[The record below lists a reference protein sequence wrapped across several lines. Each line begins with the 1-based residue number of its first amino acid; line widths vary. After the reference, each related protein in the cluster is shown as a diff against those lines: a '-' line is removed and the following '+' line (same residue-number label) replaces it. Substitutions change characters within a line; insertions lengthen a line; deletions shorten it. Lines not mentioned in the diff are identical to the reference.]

1 MNKPGAIIIEGHVQG
16 LSNTRAL
23 GSAGIPVYVV
33 DKNNC
38 IARYS
43 KYCQKFFRCPDFIL
57 DEFALF
63 LIKLAQEENLKNW
76 VLIPSNDHAVY
87 ILAKHKLELE
97 RYYKLITPAL
107 DVIENIYDKSKLLT
121 IAANCHLPIPVT
133 QYYNRTDEV
142 FKNANFFPVIT
153 KGKNGLSFY
162 KAMKKKVFLAN
173 DQEELRIQLDLIDE
187 KYAIQKCF
195 TQELIPFN
203 GENKTISFTAF
214 CETGEIKT
222 CWMGVKLR
230 EHPLRFG
237 TATFAKSIYKKACY
251 TQSVVLLKALNYTGV
266 CEVEYLKDPRDGKYK
281 LIEINA
287 RTWLWVELAKACG
300 VDYAGMVYAYVN
312 GIEIAYPKKYET
324 GVCWINPLTDIFY
337 VASAILKGQL
347 KFGEYIRSVSEGRKV
362 NAFFAKND
370 CKPGFAYFFNIL
382 KFLKNR

>member
-1 MNKPGAIIIEGHVQG
+1 
-16 LSNTRAL
+16 
-23 GSAGIPVYVV
+23 
-33 DKNNC
+33 
-38 IARYS
+38 
-43 KYCQKFFRCPDFIL
+43 
-57 DEFALF
+57 
-63 LIKLAQEENLKNW
+63 
-76 VLIPSNDHAVY
+76 
-87 ILAKHKLELE
+87 LAKHKLELE

-142 FKNANFFPVIT
+142 FKNTNFFPVIT

-162 KAMKKKVFLAN
+162 KAMGKKAFLAN
-173 DQEELRIQLDLIDE
+173 DQEELRIQLELIDE
-187 KYAIQKCF
+187 KYTIQKCF
-195 TQELIPFN
+195 TQEFIPFN

-214 CETGEIKT
+214 CDTGEIKT

-230 EHPLRFG
+230 EHPLHFG
-237 TATFAKSIYKKACY
+237 TATFAKSIYEKACY

-312 GIEIAYPKKYET
+312 GRKIAYPKKYET
-324 GVCWINPLTDIFY
+324 GVCWINPLTDIAY
-337 VASAILKGQL
+337 ATKAILKGQL
-347 KFGEYIRSVSEGRKV
+347 SSLTYMRSILYDKKV
-362 NAFFAKND
+362 NDLFVKKD
-370 CKPGFAYFFNIL
+370 WKPGFAYLFNLFSYL
-382 KFLKNR
+382 KQR